1 MSLVNPIKMRR
12 EAILKEN
19 FAKHLTSLRKERN
32 LSQEE
37 LVIALKAAS
46 DNEIDITRSALASYE
61 NQKSLPRLDVFSA
74 IARFFEVSMDYMLET
89 ETNAPKPAAE
99 PLAEEVKMLRQAN
112 RQLNIRLTELSQEFE
127 NLKRDREFYK
137 NEWEQAIRQTDNP
150 ANETQADFLRRM
162 YNYPYWRNQ
171 FRKLLTE
178 VEFDIFYSVQNDQTK
193 AQLAE
198 RLELDPE
205 EVVRIFNEAR
215 GKILKYFNT

>member
-61 NQKSLPRLDVFSA
+61 NQKSLPRLDVFWA
-74 IARFFEVSMDYMLET
+74 IARFFEVSMDFMLEA
-89 ETNAPKPAAE
+89 EDSAPKHIAE
-99 PLAEEVKMLRQAN
+99 PSAIETGMIHRMS
-112 RQLNIRLTELSQEFE
+112 IRLTELEQECE
-127 NLKRDREFYK
+127 NLKRQREFYK
-137 NEWEQAIRQTDNP
+137 SEWDAAVRNASEQAP
-150 ANETQADFLRRM
+150 ETEAEFLRRM
-162 YNYPYWRNQ
+162 YSYPYWRNQ
-171 FRKLLTE
+171 FREILTE
-178 VEFDIFYSVQNDQTK
+178 VELDIFYSVQNNQTK
-193 AQLAE
+193 TQLAE
-198 RLELDPE
+198 RLGLDPE

-215 GKILKYFNT
+215 GKVLKYFNT